1 MRVPPAAIGNS
12 GAGAG
17 SLGRAGGIVS
27 TVRRNG
33 FVFEAGPQCPRFPV
47 SVWNLVRELNL
58 ESEFVAGDPKAKR
71 YILRD
76 GRLHLAP
83 FSPGGALTTRLVGPQ
98 SKYRLLTEVLRTFA
112 ASRHGRVPGRIRRTK
127 IRWRSVG
134 LFG

>member
-1 MRVPPAAIGNS
+1 MVA
-12 GAGAG
+12 
-17 SLGRAGGIVS
+17 

-33 FVFEAGPQCPRFPV
+33 FVFEAGPQCPRFPA

-83 FSPGGALTTRLVGPQ
+83 FSPGGLHNGGWVGGH
-98 SKYRLLTEVLRTFA
+98 SKSRLLRE
-112 ASRHGRVPGRIRRTK
+112 GRRNAPPPAEEE
-127 IRWRSVG
+127 S
-134 LFG
+134 LAE